1 MSGHSKWHTIKHKKG
16 ALDAKRGK
24 LFTRIAKEIEIAARN
39 GGDPDANARLRTAI
53 LAGRG
58 VSMPNDNIQR
68 AIKRGT
74 GEIQGAVLEEVMYE
88 GYGPGGAALL
98 VACVTDNRNR
108 TVSDV
113 RNILGKYNGNMA
125 EPGAVA
131 WMFKR
136 KSTIVIEKEK
146 ASEDKLT
153 ELLIE
158 AGGDDLKDQGEIWLL
173 ISEPNAHE
181 AVLAAV
187 NAAGIETASS
197 EIGYV
202 ADNPVKLEGG
212 PARSFSKL
220 YDMLD
225 DNDDVQNIWDNS
237 EIDAADLEG

>member
-39 GGDPDANARLRTAI
+39 GGDPDANSRLRTAI
-53 LAGRG
+53 TAGRA
-58 VSMPNDNIQR
+58 VSMPNENIQR

-74 GEIQGAVLEEVMYE
+74 GEIQGAIIEEVMYE

-98 VACVTDNRNR
+98 IAAVTDNRNR
-108 TVSDV
+108 TVSEI
-113 RNILGKYNGNMA
+113 RSMLSKNNGNMA
-125 EPGAVA
+125 EPGAVS

-146 ASEDKLT
+146 ATEEKLMD
-153 ELLIE
+153 LLLE
-158 AGGDDLKDQGEIWLL
+158 AGGDDLRDHGEVWTLL
-173 ISEPNAHE
+173 SEPSAHE

-187 NAAGIETASS
+187 QAAKLETVSA

-202 ADNPVKLEGG
+202 ADNPVKLDGAN
-212 PARSFSKL
+212 ARTFQRL
-220 YDMLD
+220 YGLLD
-225 DNDDVQNIWDNS
+225 DHDDVQNIWDNS
-237 EIDAADLEG
+237 EIDAADIEG